1 METAAVRIAE
11 APAPDESALH
21 EPIGDLR
28 FRSLLAAGDWARLPA
43 AIRRRFGKRVAAGD
57 TVVYVGEVAEVSTT
71 RAGRVLSVLARLIGG
86 PLPLVWDAP
95 LPSVVT
101 VTEDGESGGQNW
113 TRLYARRRGFP
124 QVVHSC
130 KRFQGPTGLEERVGG
145 GVGMALHVAVEDG
158 ALVFRSA
165 HYFAT
170 VVGRRLRLPRWAE
183 PGLITV
189 THTELGEGRF
199 AFTLE
204 VDHPAFG
211 RLLRQHAIFREE
223 LP

>member
-1 METAAVRIAE
+1 MEAAVRIAE
-11 APAPDESALH
+11 IPAPDAPAPP
-21 EPIGDLR
+21 EPLGDLR
-28 FRSLLAAGDWARLPA
+28 FRALLSAEDWLQLPL
-43 AIRRRFGKRVAAGD
+43 AIRRRFGKRVTGGA
-57 TVVYVGEVAEVSTT
+57 TVVYVGEVAELRATP
-71 RAGRVLSVLARLIGG
+71 AGRLLALLARVIGG

-101 VTEDGESGGQNW
+101 VTEDFASGGQNW
-113 TRLYARRRGFP
+113 TRLYARRQGFP

-130 KRFQGPTGLEERVGG
+130 KRFQGPTGLEEHVGG
-145 GVGMALHVAVEDG
+145 GVGMALYVGVEGG

-170 VVGRRLRLPRWAE
+170 LLGRRLRLPRWAE
-183 PGLITV
+183 PGRITV

-211 RLLRQHAIFREE
+211 RLLRQHAVFREE
-223 LP
+223 QP